1 MFKVAQT
8 RFNTQG
14 WVRVVKGEKKE
25 NRRGKK
31 GREGVC
37 QQQHTLSFGGKVLV
51 SFRAVLLNFF
61 KQSLPQLDRSFKLN
75 YSRIDTSGFHLKC

>member
-31 GREGVC
+31 RAGRCLSAATYFEFWRE
-37 QQQHTLSFGGKVLV
+37 SFGELQGG
-51 SFRAVLLNFF
+51 ATEFF
-61 KQSLPQLDRSFKLN
+61 
-75 YSRIDTSGFHLKC
+75 